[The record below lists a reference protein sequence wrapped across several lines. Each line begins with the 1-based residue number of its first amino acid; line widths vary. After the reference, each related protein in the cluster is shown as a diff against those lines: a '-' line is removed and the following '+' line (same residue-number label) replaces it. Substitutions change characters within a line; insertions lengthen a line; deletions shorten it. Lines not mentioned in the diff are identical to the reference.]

1 MNELQ
6 KTYRYLFKLPI
17 SVPLIVLFV
26 MIMAMDKMVLVMLLR
41 KEGAIWISV
50 TLLIVL
56 ACEFIFKKVVKF
68 YCTNGQ
74 FSNEQL
80 ESANQKAKWV
90 VYFSIVALVFS
101 LFYMRYLIKIVV

>member
-1 MNELQ
+1 MNDLQ
-6 KTYRYLFKLPI
+6 KIYRYLFKLPI
-17 SVPLIVLFV
+17 SVPLIILFL
-26 MIMAMDKMVLVMLLR
+26 ILIISDKQALVMLLR
-41 KEGAIWISV
+41 KEGAVWISLA
-50 TLLIVL
+50 LLIVL

-101 LFYMRYLIKIVV
+101 LFYMRYLIKMVV